1 MARIGLA
8 GLDEELARQREAVR
22 GRSAPYERA
31 LRLLPD
37 VLGGPAGRFVE
48 AAWERRRFF
57 AWYDRPLLLLAALRA
72 EALAEGPT
80 HPLFDGFVEADAGQ
94 VSEAALS
101 RALDGSREGVFES
114 LAHRSVQ
121 TNETSRAL
129 AWLWPAGIAGAGDEA
144 HPLALADVGASA
156 GLNLVADALPPV
168 WDPADGRPLELARD
182 VRPVARLGLDPAP
195 LDVFRA
201 ADARWLRAC
210 VWPGERA
217 REARLE
223 AAMAAFHAARVRPDA
238 PVIVPVA
245 ATSVPARLDLLSGA
259 QMSAL
264 VLAYQTV
271 MRDYLEPAERAA
283 YESGM
288 RDWIG
293 SHPAGKALWA
303 ELEPVEGE
311 RSGPLS
317 RGPLSGTAGPVSGPV
332 SGTAGPVS
340 GTAGGG
346 AGAAATVSGTTGPLP
361 GTLVVHV
368 RAPWGELRDLE
379 LARCTLHPLRLEVRR
394 AAVEELRV
402 LLRGTIGAG
411 ARV

>member
-8 GLDEELARQREAVR
+8 GMDEDLARQREAVR

-37 VLGGPAGRFVE
+37 VLAGPAGRFVE
-48 AAWERRRFF
+48 AAWDDRRFF
-57 AWYDRPLLLLAALRA
+57 AWYDRPLLLLAALRDD
-72 EALAEGPT
+72 ALAEGAA
-80 HPLFDGFVEADAGQ
+80 HPLHDGFVEADAGE

-101 RALDGSREGVFES
+101 RALDGSREGVFDA
-114 LAHRSVQ
+114 LAHRHVQ
-121 TNETSRAL
+121 TNETSRAI
-129 AWLWPAGIAGAGDEA
+129 AWLWPAGIARAGDEV

-168 WDPADGRPLELARD
+168 WVPADGRPLELARD

-217 REARLE
+217 REERL
-223 AAMAAFHAARVRPDA
+223 AAALAAFHAARVRPDA

-245 ATSVPARLDLLSGA
+245 ATSVPARLDLLSGT

-264 VLAYQTV
+264 VLAYQTM
-271 MRDYLEPAERAA
+271 MRDDLEPSARAA
-283 YESGM
+283 YEEGM
-288 RDWIG
+288 RDWIA

-303 ELEPVEGE
+303 ELEPVEAE
-311 RSGPLS
+311 
-317 RGPLSGTAGPVSGPV
+317 
-332 SGTAGPVS
+332 
-340 GTAGGG
+340 G
-346 AGAAATVSGTTGPLP
+346 AGALP

-379 LARCTLHPLRLEVRR
+379 LARCTLHPLRLDVRR
-394 AAVEELRV
+394 VAVEELRA
-402 LLRGTIGAG
+402 LLRGTLDAG
-411 ARV
+411 ARA